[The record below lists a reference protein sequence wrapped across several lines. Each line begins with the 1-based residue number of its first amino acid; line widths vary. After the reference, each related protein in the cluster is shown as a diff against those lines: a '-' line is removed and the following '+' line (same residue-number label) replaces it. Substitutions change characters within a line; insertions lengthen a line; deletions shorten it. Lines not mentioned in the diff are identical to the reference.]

1 MRDLIDRKNEL
12 NRNSLNLRTLK
23 FSTTLVNSRADVT
36 RLIKEQNEIYNK
48 FIFYREFIK
57 AKSKERKERK
67 WKLMF

>member
-36 RLIKEQNEIYNK
+36 RLIKEQDETYKK

-67 WKLMF
+67 